1 MIKYN
6 SILFLLILPLFLFS
20 QSREELEK
28 ERLRIISKI
37 EFTSDILKKTENDKY
52 ITLDYL
58 RSLQNQ
64 IYNRKKVI
72 DNIKS
77 QIDQINK
84 EILKNQTEY
93 DSLISDKQKLIKSYN
108 NLLRL
113 SYIQSASRNKF
124 LFLISASDWENFLDR
139 NRYLKQFSNYTKS
152 KLSVIKTKQEKL
164 ASILEKIK
172 NDKAN
177 LEKLLSI
184 EKENIDKLE
193 IETKKKNDIL
203 RSLRKNERKLLATLK
218 KQKREREKLNQNIED
233 IIFKS
238 LKGSKNNKDDNSF
251 SISIKFERS
260 KNQLDPP
267 VAHGYISS
275 HFGKHKHPTIRGV
288 YVFNNG
294 IDIRTSPN
302 SDVKAVFDGEVA
314 GLMHITGYNW
324 MLILKHGDYYT
335 VYSKL
340 DSVDISKGDKVKK
353 GQKLGKIGEN
363 GQFHFEV
370 WKKKNKLDPEVWLR
384 TF

>member
-84 EILKNQTEY
+84 EILKNQAEY

-164 ASILEKIK
+164 TSILEKIK
-172 NDKAN
+172 DDKAN

-193 IETKKKNDIL
+193 NETKKKNDIL

-238 LKGSKNNKDDNSF
+238 LKGSKKNEDDNST

-260 KNQLDPP
+260 KNQLNPP

>member
-20 QSREELEK
+20 QSREKLEK

-84 EILKNQTEY
+84 EILKNQAEY

-238 LKGSKNNKDDNSF
+238 LKGSKKNEDDNSF

-275 HFGKHKHPTIRGV
+275 RFGKHKHPTIRGV

-384 TF
+384 KF